1 MSGARSRAPRRRA
14 SASPSWRDFATSA
27 LSLTM
32 TAVGSVVLSLP
43 QAFAECGWLGGCLVL
58 CLVAALADASLRAL
72 VDAARLVGAKTY
84 EAAGEA
90 LLGPRGGALVRV
102 SLVVLLF
109 GSLVSLQI
117 IVADELTP
125 VAEALLVDPR
135 VANRHHAAG
144 ALAGGGANATSPS
157 APFSPP
163 ARPFFATREG
173 VTLASFAATFPMTLA
188 PDVRSLAAAST
199 AAFAVLL
206 FVGGVAVRAFAED
219 GFAVASDVR
228 ATAFDRPAGVA
239 LAVPVV
245 ALAFTCH
252 FNVVEIAA
260 EMTDRAERQAAAE
273 ENAALKEEEEE
284 EDAAE
289 DAAEDVGLEEAPLS
303 PLSPLSPPS
312 PLSLRSASRSVHD
325 VSRVAVFGGALP
337 FYLVFAGVG
346 YARFGSRVSGDALE
360 DWGEDAW
367 TTASRVAVAGV
378 NVLKY
383 PLVGFGLSRMTE
395 AFVAARRA
403 PERLVAGAGGG
414 EGGADGGA
422 DDDALEAAL
431 LREEGDGGTAA
442 ASEGAAVSSD
452 EGGAAA
458 PPPPFR
464 ETAAALF
471 ALHAAVAACA
481 VGLRSLQLALDLVG
495 ATFGVLVA
503 FVLPGALA
511 LAAAEERARR
521 AREADVFFSGGE
533 GEGEAGAAAA
543 AEARRASR
551 VERATGWALIVAG
564 AGTSACGMAAVAA
577 ELAG

>member
-260 EMTDRAERQAAAE
+260 EMTDRAERQAAAD
-273 ENAALKEEEEE
+273 ENAALKEEEEA
-284 EDAAE
+284 EDAAAE
-289 DAAEDVGLEEAPLS
+289 DAAEDVGLEEAPL
-303 PLSPLSPPS
+303 S

-383 PLVGFGLSRMTE
+383 PLVGFGLRRITE

-442 ASEGAAVSSD
+442 AAEGAAGSRD
-452 EGGAAA
+452 EGGAA
-458 PPPPFR
+458 PPPPPVR

-495 ATFGVLVA
+495 ATFGVLIA

-521 AREADVFFSGGE
+521 AREADVLFSGGE
-533 GEGEAGAAAA
+533 GEGEAGAGAAA
-543 AEARRASR
+543 EAEARRASR

>member
-173 VTLASFAATFPMTLA
+173 LTLASFAATFPMTLA

-260 EMTDRAERQAAAE
+260 EMTDRAERQAAAD

-284 EDAAE
+284 EDAAAE
-289 DAAEDVGLEEAPLS
+289 DAAEDVGLEEAPLE

-312 PLSLRSASRSVHD
+312 PLSLGVAVRSRRLARRGVRRGASVLPRLRRRRVRA
-325 VSRVAVFGGALP
+325 VRVA
-337 FYLVFAGVG
+337 
-346 YARFGSRVSGDALE
+346 RV
-360 DWGEDAW
+360 
-367 TTASRVAVAGV
+367 R
-378 NVLKY
+378 
-383 PLVGFGLSRMTE
+383 
-395 AFVAARRA
+395 
-403 PERLVAGAGGG
+403 
-414 EGGADGGA
+414 
-422 DDDALEAAL
+422 
-431 LREEGDGGTAA
+431 
-442 ASEGAAVSSD
+442 
-452 EGGAAA
+452 
-458 PPPPFR
+458 
-464 ETAAALF
+464 
-471 ALHAAVAACA
+471 
-481 VGLRSLQLALDLVG
+481 
-495 ATFGVLVA
+495 
-503 FVLPGALA
+503 
-511 LAAAEERARR
+511 
-521 AREADVFFSGGE
+521 
-533 GEGEAGAAAA
+533 
-543 AEARRASR
+543 
-551 VERATGWALIVAG
+551 
-564 AGTSACGMAAVAA
+564 
-577 ELAG
+577 

>member
-383 PLVGFGLSRMTE
+383 PLVGFGLRRMTE

-414 EGGADGGA
+414 EGGADVVA

-471 ALHAAVAACA
+471 ALHAAVATCA

>member
-1 MSGARSRAPRRRA
+1 M
-14 SASPSWRDFATSA
+14 
-27 LSLTM
+27 
-32 TAVGSVVLSLP
+32 
-43 QAFAECGWLGGCLVL
+43 
-58 CLVAALADASLRAL
+58 
-72 VDAARLVGAKTY
+72 
-84 EAAGEA
+84 
-90 LLGPRGGALVRV
+90 
-102 SLVVLLF
+102 
-109 GSLVSLQI
+109 
-117 IVADELTP
+117 
-125 VAEALLVDPR
+125 
-135 VANRHHAAG
+135 
-144 ALAGGGANATSPS
+144 
-157 APFSPP
+157 
-163 ARPFFATREG
+163 
-173 VTLASFAATFPMTLA
+173 
-188 PDVRSLAAAST
+188 
-199 AAFAVLL
+199 
-206 FVGGVAVRAFAED
+206 
-219 GFAVASDVR
+219 
-228 ATAFDRPAGVA
+228 
-239 LAVPVV
+239 
-245 ALAFTCH
+245 
-252 FNVVEIAA
+252 
-260 EMTDRAERQAAAE
+260 
-273 ENAALKEEEEE
+273 
-284 EDAAE
+284 
-289 DAAEDVGLEEAPLS
+289 
-303 PLSPLSPPS
+303 
-312 PLSLRSASRSVHD
+312 
-325 VSRVAVFGGALP
+325 
-337 FYLVFAGVG
+337 
-346 YARFGSRVSGDALE
+346 SGDALE

-383 PLVGFGLSRMTE
+383 PLVGFGLRRMTE

-442 ASEGAAVSSD
+442 AAEGAAGSSD

-543 AEARRASR
+543 AEAEARRASR

>member
-1 MSGARSRAPRRRA
+1 
-14 SASPSWRDFATSA
+14 
-27 LSLTM
+27 M

-383 PLVGFGLSRMTE
+383 PLVGFGLRRMTE

>member
-1 MSGARSRAPRRRA
+1 
-14 SASPSWRDFATSA
+14 
-27 LSLTM
+27 M

>member
-1 MSGARSRAPRRRA
+1 
-14 SASPSWRDFATSA
+14 
-27 LSLTM
+27 M

-72 VDAARLVGAKTY
+72 VDAARLVGEKTY

-206 FVGGVAVRAFAED
+206 FVGGVAVFAFAED

-228 ATAFDRPAGVA
+228 ATAFDRPSGVA

-260 EMTDRAERQAAAE
+260 EMTDRAERQAAAD
-273 ENAALKEEEEE
+273 ENAALKEEEEEE

-303 PLSPLSPPS
+303 PLSPRSI
-312 PLSLRSASRSVHD
+312 RSASRSVHD

-383 PLVGFGLSRMTE
+383 PLVGFGLRRMTE
-395 AFVAARRA
+395 AFVSARQA

-431 LREEGDGGTAA
+431 LREEGYGGTAA
-442 ASEGAAVSSD
+442 AVEGAAVSSD
-452 EGGAAA
+452 EGGAA

-503 FVLPGALA
+503 FVLPGVLA

-521 AREADVFFSGGE
+521 AREADVFFSG
-533 GEGEAGAAAA
+533 AAAVGAAAE

>member
-260 EMTDRAERQAAAE
+260 EMTDRAERQAAAD

-284 EDAAE
+284 EDAAAE
-289 DAAEDVGLEEAPLS
+289 DAAEDVGLEEAPLE
-303 PLSPLSPPS
+303 PLSPLS

-414 EGGADGGA
+414 EGGADVVA

-431 LREEGDGGTAA
+431 LREEGDVGTAA
-442 ASEGAAVSSD
+442 AAEGAAGSRD
-452 EGGAAA
+452 EGGGAA

-471 ALHAAVAACA
+471 ALHAAVATCA